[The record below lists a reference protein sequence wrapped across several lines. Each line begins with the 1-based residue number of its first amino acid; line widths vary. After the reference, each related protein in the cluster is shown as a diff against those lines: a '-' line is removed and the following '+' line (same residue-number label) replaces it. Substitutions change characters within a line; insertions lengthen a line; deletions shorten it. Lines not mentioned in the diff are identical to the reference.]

1 MARGMRLRVL
11 TPAETLLE
19 VEQAKWVQVRLS
31 DGTGLSIYPRHARL
45 LAETVTAPLQ
55 YADETG
61 ERVFDVG
68 GGIVQVEN
76 HDVTVFTSGEAKVAE
91 AAEPLAVA
99 SERKFKRLARELQ
112 DRLEREEE
120 VLLEN
125 GLEEI

>member
-1 MARGMRLRVL
+1 MRLRVL

-19 VEQAKWVQVRLS
+19 VEQTKWVQVRLS
-31 DGTGLSIYPRHARL
+31 DGTGLSIYPGHAPL
-45 LAETVTAPLQ
+45 LAETVTAPLR

-61 ERVFDVG
+61 ERMLDVEAG
-68 GGIVQVEN
+68 VVQVEN
-76 HDVTVFTSGEAKVAE
+76 HDVSVFTRGEAEVAE

-99 SERKFKRLARELQ
+99 RERKFERLARELQ
-112 DRLEREEE
+112 DRLRREEE

>member
-1 MARGMRLRVL
+1 MRLRVL

-19 VEQAKWVQVRLS
+19 VEQTKWVQVRLS
-31 DGTGLSIYPRHARL
+31 DGTGLSIYPGHAPL
-45 LAETVTAPLQ
+45 LAETVTAPLR

-61 ERVFDVG
+61 ERMLDVEA
-68 GGIVQVEN
+68 GIVQVEN
-76 HDVTVFTSGEAKVAE
+76 HDVSVFTRGEAEVAE

-99 SERKFKRLARELQ
+99 RERKFERLARELQ
-112 DRLEREEE
+112 DRLRREEE

>member
-19 VEQAKWVQVRLS
+19 VKQTKWVQVRLS
-31 DGTGLSIYPRHARL
+31 DGTGLSIYPGHARL

-61 ERVFDVG
+61 ERVFDVEAG
-68 GGIVQVEN
+68 VVQIEN
-76 HDVTVFTSGEAKVAE
+76 HDVTVFTSGEAEVAD

-112 DRLEREEE
+112 DRLKREEE